1 MNAHVDHTGAAFDLS
16 AAIAEQVHRLLE
28 ELASAEKLRELLDRP
43 GSFHSEVWAAL
54 IDLGGLSVVISEGEE
69 AGQIAWSVLTDL
81 LRMTGRYTVSIPLAA
96 AAIAVDAAR
105 ASHPSLAAD
114 VAAGKSAVALALS
127 PLGQDPR
134 RLPVLRDCK
143 VTGTVKNSAF
153 AAIAD
158 LLLVEIYDGEE
169 RLLALVGCNDAHVTR
184 TTASSIDNARGAA
197 TVSFHESP
205 AVIVGKT
212 KALERARLIA
222 ALAVAYE
229 QIGGAE
235 RCLELACD
243 YARERKAFGQ
253 PIGAFQA
260 VKHKLADFY
269 TAIELARGCAFA
281 ALESLESDSAK
292 LRERTA
298 AAVLAATDAFDFAST
313 ETIQVFGAI
322 GVTWEARPHHYYV
335 RARTLAVE
343 LGSRYAWRDLLVD
356 SLLASS
362 GDTDP
367 IQASGVAED
376 SSIERYR
383 ATVRAWLAQ
392 NAPAHELKGG
402 QGVADKL
409 TLGRRWQAL
418 KAANGYSAI
427 TLPKI
432 YGGGGGS
439 DLERIAFAEEELRY
453 DLPTVFFGVSLNM
466 TVPTF
471 AMYAS
476 AEAKAALLPPAI
488 RGEHIWCQ
496 LFSEP
501 SAGSDLAGLRL
512 SARRDGAGWRLNG
525 QKIWTSWAQFAEW
538 GYIAAR
544 TDPSLPKHKGL
555 TCFYLNMHS
564 QGIEV
569 RPIRRMGCEQE
580 INEVFFS
587 DVYVSDEQR
596 MGEVNEGFKV
606 MLATLMIE
614 RYALND
620 EFAGGPK
627 LAQFLALA
635 KSATLGGLPA
645 CRDGEVRRA
654 IATSFVE
661 WLGQRSIH
669 ERAMA
674 KMAAGAEP
682 GPEGSIRKLLAAKAR
697 QRLCTVAIDI
707 LGTEGLQLPAGK
719 SERDDFA
726 HSWVDVPQ
734 LRIAGGTDDILR
746 NTIAERILRLPQDY
760 RPDKGVPFKT
770 A

>member
-1 MNAHVDHTGAAFDLS
+1 MNAHADDAGANYDLF
-16 AAIAEQVHRLLE
+16 AAMAEQVQRLLE
-28 ELASAEKLRELLDRP
+28 KLATQEQLRQLLDRP
-43 GSFHSEVWAAL
+43 GSFHSSLWREL
-54 IDLGGLSVVISEGEE
+54 IDLGALSVVIPDTNIDTPIEWRLLS
-69 AGQIAWSVLTDL
+69 DL
-81 LRMTGRYTVSIPLAA
+81 IRLSGRYTVSLPLAA
-96 AAIAVDAAR
+96 AAVAVDAIR
-105 ASHPSLAAD
+105 AHDFATANQI
-114 VAAGKSAVALALS
+114 AAGRQLVALAVGHA
-127 PLGQDPR
+127 GQDIQT
-134 RLPVLRDCK
+134 LPTLSQGLVQGSIRSCP
-143 VTGTVKNSAF
+143 F
-153 AAIAD
+153 AAVAD
-158 LLLVEIYDGEE
+158 
-169 RLLALVGCNDAHVTR
+169 RALLAVRAADQVSLVWMDCTHPKVSR
-184 TTASSIDNARGAA
+184 TTAAALDNARGSA
-197 TVSFHESP
+197 TLSFAGAP
-205 AVIVGKT
+205 AVTVGG
-212 KALERARLIA
+212 AEQVERTRLIA
-222 ALAVAYE
+222 SLAVAFE

-269 TAIELARGCAFA
+269 TAIELARGCANA
-281 ALESLESDSAK
+281 ALEDLQIGSSR
-292 LRERTA
+292 LRASTS
-298 AAVLAATDAFDFAST
+298 AAVLAATDAFDFAAT

-343 LGSRYAWRDLLVD
+343 YGSRYAWRDQLVD
-356 SLLASS
+356 ALLDRVADPAESENATIA
-362 GDTDP
+362 DTP
-367 IQASGVAED
+367 IQ
-376 SSIERYR
+376 RFR
-383 ATVRAWLAQ
+383 ARARSWLKQ
-392 NAPAHELKGG
+392 NAPAFELRGG
-402 QGVADKL
+402 ESVTDRL

-427 TLPKI
+427 TLPMV
-432 YGGGGGS
+432 YGGGGGT

-471 AMYAS
+471 AIYAS
-476 AEAKAALLPPAI
+476 DQAKAKLLPPAI

-501 SAGSDLAGLRL
+501 SVGSDLAGLRL
-512 SARRDGAGWRLNG
+512 SARRDGTGWRLNG
-525 QKIWTSWAQFAEW
+525 QKIWTSWAQFSDW

-555 TCFYLNMHS
+555 TCFYLDMHS
-564 QGIEV
+564 PGIDV
-569 RPIRRMGCEQE
+569 RPIRRIGCDQE

-587 DVYVSDEQR
+587 DVYVPDEHR
-596 MGEVNEGFKV
+596 MGEVNGGFAV
-606 MLATLMIE
+606 IMTTLMIE

-627 LAQFLALA
+627 LDQFLALV
-635 KSATLGGLPA
+635 KTATHAGRPA
-645 CRDGEVRRA
+645 CQDGEVRRA
-654 IATSFVE
+654 IATSYVE

-697 QRLCTVAIDI
+697 QRLSTVALDV
-707 LGTEGLQLPAGK
+707 LGRSGLTLHEGK
-719 SERDDFA
+719 SERNDFA
-726 HSWVDVPQ
+726 WSWIDVPQ

-746 NTIAERILRLPQDY
+746 NTIAERILKLPQDY
-760 RPDKGVPFKT
+760 RPDKGVPFKSD
-770 A
+770 

>member
-1 MNAHVDHTGAAFDLS
+1 MNAYVHEPAAAFDMS
-16 AAIAEQVHRLLE
+16 AAIAEQVQRLLE
-28 ELASAEKLRELLDRP
+28 ELATAEKSRELLDRP
-43 GSFHSEVWAAL
+43 GSFHSEVWTAL
-54 IDLGGLSVVISEGEE
+54 IGLGGLSVIIPEGEA
-69 AGQIAWSVLTDL
+69 AGQIAWSLLADV
-81 LRMTGRYTVSIPLAA
+81 LRMMGRYTVSIPLAA
-96 AAIAVDAAR
+96 AAVAVDVAR
-105 ASHPSLAAD
+105 PFNASLAAD
-114 VAAGKSAVALALS
+114 IAAGKSAVALALG

-134 RLPVLRDCK
+134 GLPVLRDGR
-143 VTGTVKNSAF
+143 VAGTVIGCPF
-153 AAIAD
+153 AAGAD
-158 LLLVEIYDGEE
+158 LLLVEARDGEE
-169 RLLALVGCNDAHVTR
+169 SVLVIVSSVDSTVSRVIG
-184 TTASSIDNARGAA
+184 SSIDNSRGAA
-197 TVSFHESP
+197 TVRLDHSP
-205 AVIVGKT
+205 ATIVGNAD
-212 KALERARLIA
+212 ALERARLIA
-222 ALAVAYE
+222 ALAVAFE

-269 TAIELARGCAFA
+269 TAIELARGCANA
-281 ALESLESDSAK
+281 ALGNLERASGK
-292 LRERTA
+292 LRQSTA

-356 SLLASS
+356 TLLASS
-362 GDTDP
+362 GTSDEVQVSSAADN
-367 IQASGVAED
+367 

-383 ATVRAWLAQ
+383 ETVRTWLAKT
-392 NAPAHELKGG
+392 APAHELKGSES
-402 QGVADKL
+402 VDEKL

-427 TLPKI
+427 TLSKM

-453 DLPTVFFGVSLNM
+453 NLPTVFFGVSLNM

-544 TDPSLPKHKGL
+544 SEPSLPKHKGL
-555 TCFYLNMHS
+555 TCFYLNMRS
-564 QGIEV
+564 EGITV
-569 RPIRRMGCEQE
+569 RPIRRIGCDQE

-587 DVYVSDEQR
+587 DVYVPDEQR
-596 MGEVNEGFKV
+596 MGEVNDGFKV
-606 MLATLMIE
+606 ILATLMIE

-627 LAQFLALA
+627 LTQFLELT
-635 KSATLGGLPA
+635 KSTTLGGLPA
-645 CRDGEVRRA
+645 SQDGEVRRA

-669 ERAMA
+669 ECAMA

-707 LGTEGLQLPAGK
+707 LGPAGLQLPEGK

-726 HSWVDVPQ
+726 LSWIDVPQ

-746 NTIAERILRLPQDY
+746 NTIAERILRLPQDH
-760 RPDKGVPFKT
+760 RPDKGVPFKSG
-770 A
+770 

>member
-1 MNAHVDHTGAAFDLS
+1 MS
-16 AAIAEQVHRLLE
+16 AAIAEQVQRLLE
-28 ELASAEKLRELLDRP
+28 ERATAQDLRALLDRP
-43 GSFHSEVWAAL
+43 GSFHSEVWTAL
-54 IDLGGLSVVISEGEE
+54 IDLGGLAVVMPEVEE
-69 AGQIAWSVLTDL
+69 APRIAWRLLADI
-81 LRMTGRYTVSIPLAA
+81 LRMMGRYTVSIPLAA
-96 AAIAVDAAR
+96 AAIAVDGLRSVDA
-105 ASHPSLAAD
+105 LVVDD
-114 VAAGKSAVALALS
+114 VTAGRSAVALALG
-127 PLGQDPR
+127 PLGQDPQ
-134 RLPVLRDCK
+134 RLPVWSDGM
-143 VTGTVKNSAF
+143 VTGALSSCAF

-158 LLLVEIYDGEE
+158 VLLVEVRDGEE
-169 RLLALVGCNDAHVTR
+169 NRLALVSCADSGVTR
-184 TTASSIDNARGAA
+184 TTAPSIDNARGAA
-197 TVSFHESP
+197 NVIFDRAPATV
-205 AVIVGKT
+205 VGNAE
-212 KALERARLIA
+212 ALERARLIA
-222 ALAVAYE
+222 ALAVAFE

-243 YARERKAFGQ
+243 YARDRKAFGQ

-269 TAIELARGCAFA
+269 TAIELARGCANA
-281 ALESLESDSAK
+281 ALQDVERNAGD
-292 LRERTA
+292 LRQSTA
-298 AAVLAATDAFDFAST
+298 AALIATTDAFEFAAT

-322 GVTWEARPHHYYV
+322 GVTWEAWPHHYYV

-356 SLLASS
+356 SLL
-362 GDTDP
+362 TP
-367 IQASGVAED
+367 RIAED
-376 SSIERYR
+376 PRGVSNAADNSAIARYR
-383 ATVRAWLAQ
+383 ATAQAWLKQ
-392 NAPAHELKGG
+392 NAPAHELKGDESVEG
-402 QGVADKL
+402 KL
-409 TLGRRWQAL
+409 SLGRRWQAL
-418 KAANGYSAI
+418 KAVHGYAAI

-453 DLPTVFFGVSLNM
+453 NLPTVFFGVSLNM

-471 AMYAS
+471 AIYAS

-501 SAGSDLAGLRL
+501 AAGSDLAGLHL
-512 SARRDGAGWRLNG
+512 SARRDGSGWRLNG

-555 TCFYLNMHS
+555 TCFYLNMRS
-564 QGIEV
+564 KGIEV
-569 RPIRRMGCEQE
+569 RPIRRIGCEQE

-587 DVYVSDEQR
+587 DVYVPDEQR

-606 MLATLMIE
+606 IVTTLMIE

-627 LAQFLALA
+627 LDQFIALT
-635 KSATLGGLPA
+635 KSATLGGVPA
-645 CRDGEVRRA
+645 FEDGEVRRA

-661 WLGQRSIH
+661 CLGQRSIH

-674 KMAAGAEP
+674 KMAAGGEP
-682 GPEGSIRKLLAAKAR
+682 GPEGAIRKLLAAKAR

-707 LGTEGLQLPAGK
+707 LGPAGLQLPVGK
-719 SERDDFA
+719 SERNDFA
-726 HSWVDVPQ
+726 LSWIDVPQ

-760 RPDKGVPFKT
+760 RPDKGVPFKK